1 MYTTDNFSHIELL
14 QSIAKI
20 FTKKEFL
27 TSIKN
32 CSSTMELIEIIKQYD
47 N

>member
-1 MYTTDNFSHIELL
+1 MELL
-14 QSIAKI
+14 QSIAKL
-20 FTKKEFL
+20 FAKKEFL

-32 CSSTMELIEIIKQYD
+32 CSSSIELIEIIKQHD